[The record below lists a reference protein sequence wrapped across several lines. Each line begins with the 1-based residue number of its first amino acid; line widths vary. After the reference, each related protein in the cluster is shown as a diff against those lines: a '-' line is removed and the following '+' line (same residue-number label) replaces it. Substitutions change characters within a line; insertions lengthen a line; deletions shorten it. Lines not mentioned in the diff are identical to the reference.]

1 MASRNPGSISEL
13 SAFMQKLYENKNHV
27 KSIKVDTAQKVIA
40 VDLDFAANMAGY
52 ADFTVPL
59 LGSRVVEARE
69 IVTKIW
75 SDGERGLPPSQTMI
89 TSLWE
94 CLDHKHP

>member
-1 MASRNPGSISEL
+1 MASRNPGSITEL

-27 KSIKVDTAQKVIA
+27 KSIKVDTSQKVIA
-40 VDLDFAANMAGY
+40 VDLDFAANLAGH

-59 LGSRVVEARE
+59 LGSRVMEAKD
-69 IVTKIW
+69 IVRKIW
-75 SDGERGLPPSQTMI
+75 ADADRGLPPSESAI